1 MNRRRGAFLV
11 VFALMAGAMLAACLH
26 GAPSTEITREH
37 AIEIARRQVSFQPGR
52 VEAVRAVSGATPV
65 WRVTLRGQ
73 LPGQPPPLFE
83 TVIVEVHRRS
93 GEVVSIARS

>member
-1 MNRRRGAFLV
+1 MVFRRHSAVL
-11 VFALMAGAMLAACLH
+11 ALLAGAMLAACMH
-26 GAPSTEITREH
+26 GTPGTEITREH
-37 AIEIARRQVSFQPGR
+37 AIEIARQEVSFQPDQ

-83 TVIVEVHRRS
+83 TTIVDVHRRT
-93 GEVVSIARS
+93 GAVVSIARS